1 MTNLG
6 EEIELIEMKVAQ
18 SVPDH
23 NGFSAAFSAGT
34 PECYKV
40 PILERFY
47 FTSLANDNN
56 F

>member
-1 MTNLG
+1 LG
-6 EEIELIEMKVAQ
+6 EEIELMEMKVAQ

-34 PECYKV
+34 PENYKV
-40 PILERFY
+40 PILEQIY
-47 FTSLANDNN
+47 FTSLPNDND